1 MSYHVSLSSALS
13 AEVALVTSGLG
24 IDWAS
29 FNGTEELVAEMAA
42 GGHPDTRNFLKPVY
56 RVCKNICRAVDVT
69 AVAPRTPECYEP
81 YQKQVLRADGQDPWE
96 EASAAAIR
104 WRDHANFA
112 QAIAVAEWV
121 VALASGG
128 DAGLGI
134 PPQPQLQ
141 PQFVYNTIITM
152 CQRASAALEAQA
164 TYARMCHHQ
173 LAPDVFTMT
182 ALVDVLGRS
191 HDVVGSFWLYR
202 RMAATHGLQ
211 PNVVTLVTAS
221 RVAIVHRRDDFFVA
235 VLDDLMQV
243 ARAETGVAATA
254 AAPKGVPGGRTALS
268 MPRTPSIVLLS
279 AFECSLGSDRV
290 DLAREVLTRAR
301 TLNLMPDLATAVRSL
316 GPIWGTHPK
325 LRSPIEALVAEG
337 LLPEGA
343 IEAIVI
349 AQAAIGEGN
358 PAEKALHYHRLD
370 ALGRNSSS
378 EMRREVVSSIK
389 FLAIIYGSDHLVL
402 LASSFR
408 LNTISKC

>member
-202 RMAATHGLQ
+202 RMVATHGLQ

-235 VLDDLMQV
+235 VLEDLMQV
-243 ARAETGVAATA
+243 AGAETGGAATT

-279 AFECSLGSDRV
+279 AFECSLGSGRV
-290 DLAREVLTRAR
+290 DLAREVLIRAR
-301 TLNLMPDLATAVRSL
+301 TL
-316 GPIWGTHPK
+316 
-325 LRSPIEALVAEG
+325 IEALVAEG

-358 PAEKALHYHRLD
+358 PAEEALHYHRLD